1 MSLVDATSTQQ
12 TPNLSRPPTVPEV
25 PAHRESFRNN
35 TLSNLMHVVDR
46 RQRHL
51 TPCRGPGLC
60 GRPSCL
66 LFCSPSLTSSNT
78 SSHINL
84 TAGVLTA
91 AEMKHSHPVLILKL
105 RHVTQCERCSM
116 RFYSFGLTFVCF
128 SGRQKIQ
135 LEKETSE
142 ETLTCA
148 EKPAARREPQTD

>member
-1 MSLVDATSTQQ
+1 MQRSRSVWTSVLSSLLLSILNLIQHQQ
-12 TPNLSRPPTVPEV
+12 
-25 PAHRESFRNN
+25 
-35 TLSNLMHVVDR
+35 
-46 RQRHL
+46 
-51 TPCRGPGLC
+51 
-60 GRPSCL
+60 
-66 LFCSPSLTSSNT
+66 
-78 SSHINL
+78 SHQSHC
-84 TAGVLTA
+84 GVLTA

-148 EKPAARREPQTD
+148 EKPAARRGPQTDGLNQNQISLDLTHESHQGAQPS